1 MRVPLA
7 TARNSTCVQPTTG
20 SYIVPNVPQ
29 TLVSVD
35 LMANKLYYLY
45 STSFIYSTPING
57 TSNQTYTCVVDEGV
71 PALLLTTFG
80 TMVVVYSEL
89 YFFVDGSAAQPQ
101 FVPLIMQYMHANLQ
115 PFPCK
120 LTGPCHGSCNHV
132 RSPPPSPPTL
142 GPPSP
147 PTLFQVQSTS
157 TTATVSWSPPRSSP
171 TVLYPCAAGKVF
183 PILSSVCVCVCL
195 LCVCVCLLC
204 VCVGVCVFVV
214 CVCVFVVCVC
224 VWVGGCLLCLC
235 GCVWVFITHALA
247 VYGVLHVSHMCREHT
262 VHS

>member
-214 CVCVFVVCVC
+214 CVCVCLLCVCVC
-224 VWVGGCLLCLC
+224 GWVGVCCVCVGVWGCL
-235 GCVWVFITHALA
+235 
-247 VYGVLHVSHMCREHT
+247 
-262 VHS
+262 